1 MYQSGT
7 YVIYGIQGVCRVVG
21 TEVQRVNRKRTE
33 FLVLEPLAKTESR
46 FYLPLQNAAAMEKLK
61 PVMSRDELVN
71 LLVSPDIRQ
80 GNWIS
85 EENRRKQYYRELV
98 TGYDRMALLQM
109 LSSLYRYK
117 DEQLA
122 FGRKFHQCDDNFM
135 RDAERILSVAV
146 ALTMELTVEEARHY
160 LKEKIA

>member
-61 PVMSRDELVN
+61 PVMSRDELEN

-122 FGRKFHQCDDNFM
+122 LGRKFHQCDDNFM
-135 RDAERILSVAV
+135 RDAERLLSVEV
-146 ALTMELTVEEARHY
+146 ALIMELTVEEARYY
-160 LKEKIA
+160 LKERIA